1 MRYTVR
7 IERLAHAFGNR
18 TASSHPRTR
27 MNNHTGPEYEGS
39 SLKVPAFKDNEY
51 ENEGSSLKV
60 PAFKDNE
67 YENEGSSL
75 KMLAF
80 KDDRHKN
87 EGLSLKRSVFKDEC
101 SCENGNQ
108 SFQPSLIHENAMS
121 VDRGINQCPI
131 ITPSH
136 HHIITSSHHTITSS
150 SHHTI
155 TS

>member
-39 SLKVPAFKDNEY
+39 SLKVPAFKDD
-51 ENEGSSLKV
+51 G
-60 PAFKDNE
+60 

-87 EGLSLKRSVFKDEC
+87 ESLSLKRSVFKDEC

-121 VDRGINQCPI
+121 VDRGINQFP
-131 ITPSH
+131 
-136 HHIITSSHHTITSS
+136 IITSSHHTITP
-150 SHHTI
+150 SHHHLI
-155 TS
+155 IS